1 MIQRR
6 QCDRNAR
13 SLGTEWCNAFVVN
26 VWFTSL
32 VYSEITDKLNV
43 AHRQFHTQRR
53 RLKQPDMVWGSS
65 DEAKLFWW
73 QTDVKE
79 WQEEFKNK
87 NHDTQR
93 QTSRPG
99 RTAVGSGRQRMI
111 TWSNPGARRT
121 YGHGDRHLRGSVDVA
136 NHAGKDL
143 LTGRPDLHTFKN
155 QLTHS
160 FVQRPDCELVTP
172 TARLLWSCALWVLL
186 ILEEVFPQDF
196 FFLPTP
202 IKCVFVDDA
211 VQQHQIIKLSSRL

>member
-1 MIQRR
+1 MWLTDNFTPRGGGWNTQTWCEARVMKPNYFG
-6 QCDRNAR
+6 DRLTLKN
-13 SLGTEWCNAFVVN
+13 
-26 VWFTSL
+26 
-32 VYSEITDKLNV
+32 DK
-43 AHRQFHTQRR
+43 
-53 RLKQPDMVWGSS
+53 KSS
-65 DEAKLFWW
+65 A
-73 QTDVKE
+73 Q
-79 WQEEFKNK
+79 N
-87 NHDTQR
+87 NDTQR